1 MFEVIDKPI
10 SAKEV
15 RDAVWDETAGAIV
28 IFEGIVRRYSRG
40 KRVSYLDYESYKAM
54 AEKKLAEVAAE
65 IHAKW
70 GIEKVAVRHR
80 VGHLEIGDVAVAI
93 AVASPHRREAF
104 AACEYAIDRIKR
116 IVPIWKKE
124 VWEDGE
130 EWIGWE
136 GAE

>member
-1 MFEVIDKPI
+1 MQFTDSLGDI
-10 SAKEV
+10 
-15 RDAVWDETAGAIV
+15 AVV
-28 IFEGIVRRYSRG
+28 
-40 KRVSYLDYESYKAM
+40 
-54 AEKKLAEVAAE
+54 
-65 IHAKW
+65 
-70 GIEKVAVRHR
+70 
-80 VGHLEIGDVAVAI
+80 I